1 MRKDSS
7 GEGSVSFALDLNV
20 QVPDYEV
27 DGALFLKQHYEGGYI
42 YRDLII
48 IEAFPDS
55 TAPAGWLVKYG
66 YQDKTPNVADKTA
79 EVYDLP
85 DGSGIGFDLKVV
97 QPNRPGITAALRFQA
112 RSWNNW

>member
-1 MRKDSS
+1 MAKGRL
-7 GEGSVSFALDLNV
+7 VSHLILNV

-42 YRDLII
+42 YRNLII

-55 TAPAGWLVKYG
+55 AATGGWLVKYG
-66 YQDKTPNVADKTA
+66 YQDETPNVADKTA

-97 QPNRPGITAALRFQA
+97 QPNRPGIAAKLRFEA
-112 RSWNNW
+112 RNWNDW